1 MLTMAAGPRATSAVD
16 FAELRAGQFGRL
28 DATDQAYLDYTG
40 SALYPEGLV
49 TEHAEA
55 LRREVLG
62 NPHSDSPASRAS
74 TARVNAARERVLRF
88 FDADPGEYCVC
99 FAANTTGAIHLVA
112 SGFAFGPDAPFIL
125 AADDHNSVNGVRAYA
140 ERAGARVHYLPLDD
154 ELRLHDPA
162 SRLAVLRRSHVG
174 AGLVALPAQSNFS
187 GVQHPLAL
195 VERAGSLGYTVL
207 LDAAA
212 YVPTSPLSLRRVPAD
227 FVACSFYKMFGYPT
241 GVGALVA
248 RRDALARLRRPWF
261 AGGAVEYV
269 SVQHGSHLLRDG
281 PEGFEDGTVSFLDAD
296 AVIRGLDFL
305 DGLGMARIRRHV
317 VSLAASLV
325 ERLQSLSHADGSPTI
340 RLYGPRDRYDCGGTV
355 TFNVI
360 DARGEALSYQVVEE
374 HARRAGVSVRGG
386 CFCNPGASEA
396 AFGFVP
402 DRTAACIAE
411 TRREGWSLERFAR
424 RMRACE
430 GAHAV
435 GAVRASLGVAS
446 NEKDL
451 DRLIEVIRSIDCS
464 CGTRGSKGSESKA
477 SRGQSR

>member
-1 MLTMAAGPRATSAVD
+1 MLTMSVAPRVASAVD
-16 FAELRAGQFGRL
+16 FAELRRREFGRL
-28 DATDQAYLDYTG
+28 EATDHAYLDYTG
-40 SALYPEGLV
+40 SALYPECLV

-55 LRREVLG
+55 LRHLVLG
-62 NPHSDSPASRAS
+62 NPHSENPASRAS
-74 TARVNAARERVLRF
+74 TARVQAARERVLRF
-88 FDADPGEYCVC
+88 FDADPDEYCVC
-99 FAANTTGAIHLVA
+99 FSANTTGAIHLVA
-112 SGFAFGPDAPFIL
+112 SGYAFGPEAPFIL
-125 AADDHNSVNGVRAYA
+125 ATDDHNSVNGVRAYA

-162 SRLAVLRRSHVG
+162 SRLAVLRRTHVG

-195 VERAGSLGYTVL
+195 VERARSLGYTVL

-261 AGGAVEYV
+261 AGGTVEYV

-281 PEGFEDGTVSFLDAD
+281 VDGFEDGTVSFLDAD

-305 DGLGMARIRRHV
+305 DDIGMTRIRRHV
-317 VSLAASLV
+317 TSLAGSLI
-325 ERLQSLSHADGSPTI
+325 ERLRGLLHPDGSPMV
-340 RLYGPRDRYDCGGTV
+340 RVYGPRDRHDCGGAV
-355 TFNVI
+355 TFNVL
-360 DARGEALSYQVVEE
+360 DARGEALPYELVEE
-374 HARRAGVSVRGG
+374 QARRAGVSVRGG
-386 CFCNPGASEA
+386 CFCNPGASET

-402 DRTAACIAE
+402 DLTADCIAA

-424 RMRACE
+424 RMRACD
-430 GAHAV
+430 GAHAI
-435 GAVRASLGVAS
+435 GAVRASLGIAS
-446 NEKDL
+446 NERDL
-451 DRLIEVIRSIDCS
+451 ERLVQVIV
-464 CGTRGSKGSESKA
+464 
-477 SRGQSR
+477 GQ